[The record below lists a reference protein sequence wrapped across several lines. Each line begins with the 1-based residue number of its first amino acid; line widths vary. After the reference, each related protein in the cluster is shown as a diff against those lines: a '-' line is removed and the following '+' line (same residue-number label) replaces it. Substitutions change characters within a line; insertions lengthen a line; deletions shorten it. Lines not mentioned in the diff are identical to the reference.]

1 MASFREAREL
11 ICLCYEM
18 NYISDDEFL
27 LLHTSYKSRNLEL
40 PYDSFSEFDL
50 ESFEEEMFGTVLIP
64 KNPHTCTCPGS
75 TNSSK
80 RKMQPR
86 ECLRWR
92 RSFVYAVKTNV
103 LPLSLQRYGTFV
115 RQARSSYQHDNKR
128 SVGLHLCDSR
138 SSHSAMEPSG
148 NC

>member
-50 ESFEEEMFGTVLIP
+50 ESFEEDECLAQLRFQKINITVLFEALEIP
-64 KNPHTCTCPGS
+64 STIRCSQGSVCPG
-75 TNSSK
+75 
-80 RKMQPR
+80 
-86 ECLRWR
+86 EEAL
-92 RSFVYAVKTNV
+92 
-103 LPLSLQRYGTFV
+103 
-115 RQARSSYQHDNKR
+115 
-128 SVGLHLCDSR
+128 
-138 SSHSAMEPSG
+138 
-148 NC
+148 